1 MGWLAQSENP
11 PRKRFDAAALLHL
24 DALYANAMQLTRSKA
39 DAEDLVQETMVKA
52 FRFFDRFEQGTNL
65 RAWLFRI
72 QYNTFVNL
80 YRRAGRHS
88 AAIEGQSGS
97 SLAEDFVG
105 ESALRALNEPE
116 REALRPLISR
126 EIDRAFEE
134 LPEEYRSVLLLADV
148 EEYSYREIAD
158 IVGCPLGT
166 VMSRLHRARR
176 ALRRAILERAGQNRS
191 GGNGF
196 AESGEPGADVAN
208 GRSEPGADA
217 VPVSLEAYR
226 RSRSNG

>member
-1 MGWLAQSENP
+1 MGWFARPENP
-11 PRKRFDAAALLHL
+11 LREQFDAAALPHL
-24 DALYANAMQLTRSKA
+24 DALYANAVQLTRSRA

-88 AAIEGQSGS
+88 AATEGHNGS

-105 ESALRALNEPE
+105 ESTLRALNEPE
-116 REALRPLISR
+116 REALRPLVARQIG
-126 EIDRAFEE
+126 RAFEE
-134 LPEEYRSVLLLADV
+134 LSEQYRSILLLADV

-158 IVGCPLGT
+158 IIGCPLGT

-176 ALRRAILERAGQNRS
+176 ALRKAMTERAGQS
-191 GGNGF
+191 GSTQ
-196 AESGEPGADVAN
+196 SGEAGAD
-208 GRSEPGADA
+208 RADGQSA
-217 VPVSLEAYR
+217 PVSLEAYR
-226 RSRSNG
+226 RSRSSG